1 MKHFKFENWKIG
13 ELENSIFDVRNRL
26 FTTKFLIFFS
36 AILDDPMV
44 FVYLGA
50 FAIGVSLIGLLVKR
64 MISNI

>member
-1 MKHFKFENWKIG
+1 MNIQTAGYNGAHIVAAVM
-13 ELENSIFDVRNRL
+13 IFILKDPNL
-26 FTTKFLIFFS
+26 FLYFFS

-50 FAIGVSLIGLLVKR
+50 FAIGISLIGLLVKR